1 MFFFVLLIFV
11 DIDTDDRHS
20 TNTFSTLIL
29 TLILFYFIR
38 RLTLV
43 FTISQIIKSS
53 QATSFY
59 PYEDPSLRS
68 HDKIALPSMT
78 NYELDN
84 AFHKAKDAIVAR
96 RRLEHDLVRQGMY
109 TDMSKRTAVT
119 RHQAVTTT
127 FNPTNDLEKNQEVFE
142 EMSKLLAQK

>member
-1 MFFFVLLIFV
+1 M
-11 DIDTDDRHS
+11 
-20 TNTFSTLIL
+20 
-29 TLILFYFIR
+29 
-38 RLTLV
+38 
-43 FTISQIIKSS
+43 SQIIKSS
-53 QATSFY
+53 HATSFF

-68 HDKIALPSMT
+68 QDKVALPSMT

-96 RRLEHDLVRQGMY
+96 RRLEHDLVRQGIY

-142 EMSKLLAQK
+142 EMSKLLARK